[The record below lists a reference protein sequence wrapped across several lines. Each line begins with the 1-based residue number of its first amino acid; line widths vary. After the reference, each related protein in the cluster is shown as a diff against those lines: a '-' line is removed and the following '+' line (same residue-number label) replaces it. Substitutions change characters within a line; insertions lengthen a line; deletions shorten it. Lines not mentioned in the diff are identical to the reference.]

1 MLHTRGISG
10 SKNPKQKFHLLI
22 KTKTIQSPLTACRFW
37 RDGHDAHGLSLN
49 VFAQR
54 NDPRA
59 VVLVGPQHCSQQP
72 VCPVEVVAM
81 HSQAEAVLRCGLH
94 NHLDTVGHNV
104 KLRCTEAKG
113 NCTAW
118 WTPQSP
124 GHTVGHNVKLCCTE
138 AKRKCAVWWTPQSPG
153 HSGTWCQ
160 ATLYRSLRK
169 TVLHGELHN
178 HMVNSTQSPEH
189 TVGHNVKLRCTET
202 KKNCAAWWTSQS
214 HGHTVGHNVKLRCT
228 ETKKNCAAWWTSQS
242 HGHTVGHNVKLRCTE
257 TKKNC
262 AAWWTSQSHGH
273 TVGHNVKLRCTE
285 A

>member
-1 MLHTRGISG
+1 MLHTRGILG

-124 GHTVGHNVKLCCTE
+124 GHTVGHNVKLRCTE
-138 AKRKCAVWWTPQSPG
+138 AKGNCTAWWTPQSPG
-153 HSGTWCQ
+153 HSGAQCQ
-160 ATLYRSLRK
+160 TTLYRS
-169 TVLHGELHN
+169 
-178 HMVNSTQSPEH
+178 
-189 TVGHNVKLRCTET
+189 
-202 KKNCAAWWTSQS
+202 
-214 HGHTVGHNVKLRCT
+214 
-228 ETKKNCAAWWTSQS
+228 
-242 HGHTVGHNVKLRCTE
+242 
-257 TKKNC
+257 
-262 AAWWTSQSHGH
+262 
-273 TVGHNVKLRCTE
+273 
-285 A
+285 